1 MLTTLQ
7 ALFLAVRTGAQPP
20 EYVEPPV
27 VPLMP
32 RMKTKAEFRAQF
44 YDGTPVSALPYY

>member
-1 MLTTLQ
+1 MKTD
-7 ALFLAVRTGAQPP
+7 AQPP

-32 RMKTKAEFRAQF
+32 MMPTETEFPAQL